1 MALRIDGKMISAQI
15 KDELKEKVAK
25 LKEEGKTVTL
35 AVIQVG
41 NDPASTVYVGNKKK
55 ACAYIGIESKAYEL
69 PEETTEEARAKV
81 SEMIGN
87 AAEILTSESGL
98 SADDLS
104 TSYISASPEY
114 QWKDD
119 ERILIGQKAVQTLEI
134 TLHDIDSI
142 GPVYDRLMS
151 LSGISISDVTLDKE
165 DKSEEYRQARMDA
178 VRDAYSKA
186 EAFAQAAGV
195 EVGSILSITDGTSYG
210 TPLYRSANL
219 MLASADAAYA
229 EASPTVFYS
238 GEITVSAS
246 VSIIYSIS

>member
-1 MALRIDGKMISAQI
+1 MKGNMIAAI
-15 KDELKEKVAK
+15 
-25 LKEEGKTVTL
+25 TL
-35 AVIQVG
+35 LAIAVIPLAAADIPDYIPTISVSG
-41 NDPASTVYVGNKKK
+41 SAEVSMKPDTAYFSITASFT
-55 ACAYIGIESKAYEL
+55 
-69 PEETTEEARAKV
+69 EETTEEARAKV

>member
-1 MALRIDGKMISAQI
+1 MKGKMIAAMLLLAIAVLPLAAADIPDYIPTISVSGSA
-15 KDELKEKVAK
+15 E
-25 LKEEGKTVTL
+25 VTMKPDT
-35 AVIQVG
+35 AYFSIT
-41 NDPASTVYVGNKKK
+41 ASFT
-55 ACAYIGIESKAYEL
+55 
-69 PEETTEEARAKV
+69 EETTEEARAKV
-81 SEMIGN
+81 AEMIGS
-87 AAEILTSESGL
+87 AADILTSGFDVSTE
-98 SADDLS
+98 DLS

-134 TLHDIDSI
+134 TLHDLDSI

-165 DKSEEYRQARMDA
+165 DKSEEYRQARMEA

-186 EAFAQAAGV
+186 EAFAQAAGI

-238 GEITVSAS
+238 CDITVSAS
-246 VSIIYSIS
+246 VSIIYSISQ

>member
-1 MALRIDGKMISAQI
+1 MKGKMIAAITLLAIAVMPLAAADIPDSIPTISVSGSAEVSMKPDTAYFSI
-15 KDELKEKVAK
+15 
-25 LKEEGKTVTL
+25 T
-35 AVIQVG
+35 
-41 NDPASTVYVGNKKK
+41 ASFT
-55 ACAYIGIESKAYEL
+55 
-69 PEETTEEARAKV
+69 EETTEEARAKV

-87 AAEILTSESGL
+87 AAEILTSEFGL

-142 GPVYDRLMS
+142 GPIYDRLMS

-165 DKSEEYRQARMDA
+165 DKSEEYRQARMEA

-186 EAFAQAAGV
+186 EAFAEAAGV
-195 EVGSILSITDGTSYG
+195 EVGSILCRICRSI
-210 TPLYRSANL
+210 ANGL
-219 MLASADAAYA
+219 LQRRDHSKRIRLDNLFNQPVSHSKGACINICDAVSNTADTMIYQ
-229 EASPTVFYS
+229 Y
-238 GEITVSAS
+238 VSS
-246 VSIIYSIS
+246 HD

>member
-1 MALRIDGKMISAQI
+1 MKGKMIAAITLLAISVMPLAAADIPGYIPTISVSGSAEVSMKPDTAYFSI
-15 KDELKEKVAK
+15 
-25 LKEEGKTVTL
+25 T
-35 AVIQVG
+35 
-41 NDPASTVYVGNKKK
+41 ASFT
-55 ACAYIGIESKAYEL
+55 ED
-69 PEETTEEARAKV
+69 TTEEARAKV
-81 SEMIGN
+81 AEMIGN
-87 AAEILTSESGL
+87 AAGILTSEFGV

-165 DKSEEYRQARMDA
+165 DKSEESRQARMDA

-246 VSIIYSIS
+246 VSTIYSISQ

>member
-1 MALRIDGKMISAQI
+1 MKGKMIAAITLLAIAVMPLAAADIPDYIPTISVSGSAEVSMKPDTAYFSI
-15 KDELKEKVAK
+15 
-25 LKEEGKTVTL
+25 T
-35 AVIQVG
+35 
-41 NDPASTVYVGNKKK
+41 ASFT
-55 ACAYIGIESKAYEL
+55 
-69 PEETTEEARAKV
+69 EETTEEARAKV

-87 AAEILTSESGL
+87 AAEILTSEFGL

-178 VRDAYSKA
+178 VRDACSKA

-238 GEITVSAS
+238 GEITVSSS
-246 VSIIYSIS
+246 VSIVYSISQ

>member
-1 MALRIDGKMISAQI
+1 MKGKMIAAMMLLAIAVMPLAAADIPDYIPTISVSGSA
-15 KDELKEKVAK
+15 E
-25 LKEEGKTVTL
+25 VTMKPDT
-35 AVIQVG
+35 AYFSIT
-41 NDPASTVYVGNKKK
+41 ASFT
-55 ACAYIGIESKAYEL
+55 
-69 PEETTEEARAKV
+69 EETTEEARAKV
-81 SEMIGN
+81 AEMIGS
-87 AAEILTSESGL
+87 AADILTSEFGVST
-98 SADDLS
+98 DDLS

-134 TLHDIDSI
+134 TLHDLDSI

-165 DKSEEYRQARMDA
+165 DKSEEYRQARMEA

-186 EAFAQAAGV
+186 EAFAQAAGI

-238 GEITVSAS
+238 GDITVSAS
-246 VSIIYSIS
+246 VSIIYSISQ

>member
-1 MALRIDGKMISAQI
+1 MKGKMIAAITLLAIAVMPLAAADIPDYIPTISVSGSAEVSMKPDTAYFSI
-15 KDELKEKVAK
+15 
-25 LKEEGKTVTL
+25 T
-35 AVIQVG
+35 
-41 NDPASTVYVGNKKK
+41 ASFT
-55 ACAYIGIESKAYEL
+55 
-69 PEETTEEARAKV
+69 EETTEEARAKV

-87 AAEILTSESGL
+87 AAEILTSEFGL

-165 DKSEEYRQARMDA
+165 DKSEEYRQARMEA

-186 EAFAQAAGV
+186 EAFAEAAGV

-246 VSIIYSIS
+246 VSIIYSISQ

>member
-1 MALRIDGKMISAQI
+1 MKGKMIAAITLLAIAVMPLAAADIPDYIPTISVSGSAEVSMKPDTAYFSI
-15 KDELKEKVAK
+15 
-25 LKEEGKTVTL
+25 T
-35 AVIQVG
+35 
-41 NDPASTVYVGNKKK
+41 ASFT
-55 ACAYIGIESKAYEL
+55 
-69 PEETTEEARAKV
+69 EETTEEARAKV

-87 AAEILTSESGL
+87 AAEILTSEFGL

-210 TPLYRSANL
+210 TPL
-219 MLASADAAYA
+219 
-229 EASPTVFYS
+229 
-238 GEITVSAS
+238 
-246 VSIIYSIS
+246 

>member
-1 MALRIDGKMISAQI
+1 MKGKMIAAITLLAIAVMPLAAADIPDYIPTISVSGSAEVSMKPDTAYFSI
-15 KDELKEKVAK
+15 
-25 LKEEGKTVTL
+25 T
-35 AVIQVG
+35 
-41 NDPASTVYVGNKKK
+41 ASFT
-55 ACAYIGIESKAYEL
+55 
-69 PEETTEEARAKV
+69 EETTEEARAKV

-87 AAEILTSESGL
+87 AAEILTSEFGL

-246 VSIIYSIS
+246 VSIIYSISQ

>member
-1 MALRIDGKMISAQI
+1 MKGKMIAAITLLAIAVMPLAAADIPDYIPTISVSGSAEVSMKPDTAYFSI
-15 KDELKEKVAK
+15 
-25 LKEEGKTVTL
+25 T
-35 AVIQVG
+35 
-41 NDPASTVYVGNKKK
+41 ASFT
-55 ACAYIGIESKAYEL
+55 
-69 PEETTEEARAKV
+69 EETTEEARAKV

-246 VSIIYSIS
+246 VSIIYSISQ

>member
-1 MALRIDGKMISAQI
+1 MKGKMIAAITLLAIAVMPLAAADIPDYIPTISVSGSAEVSMKPDTAYFSI
-15 KDELKEKVAK
+15 
-25 LKEEGKTVTL
+25 T
-35 AVIQVG
+35 
-41 NDPASTVYVGNKKK
+41 ASFT
-55 ACAYIGIESKAYEL
+55 
-69 PEETTEEARAKV
+69 EETTEEARAKV

-87 AAEILTSESGL
+87 AAEILTSEFGL

-165 DKSEEYRQARMDA
+165 DKSEEYRQARMEA
-178 VRDAYSKA
+178 VRNAYSKA
-186 EAFAQAAGV
+186 EAFAEAAGV

-246 VSIIYSIS
+246 VSIIYSISQ

>member
-1 MALRIDGKMISAQI
+1 MK
-15 KDELKEKVAK
+15 
-25 LKEEGKTVTL
+25 GKTIAAMMLLAIAVMPLAAADIPDYIPTISVSGSAEVTMKPDT
-35 AVIQVG
+35 AYFSIT
-41 NDPASTVYVGNKKK
+41 ASFT
-55 ACAYIGIESKAYEL
+55 
-69 PEETTEEARAKV
+69 EETTEEARAKV
-81 SEMIGN
+81 AEMIGS
-87 AAEILTSESGL
+87 AADILTSEFGVST
-98 SADDLS
+98 DDLS

-134 TLHDIDSI
+134 TLHDLDSI

-165 DKSEEYRQARMDA
+165 DKSEEYRQARMEA

-186 EAFAQAAGV
+186 EAFAQAAGI

-238 GEITVSAS
+238 GDITVSAS
-246 VSIIYSIS
+246 VSIIYSISQ

>member
-1 MALRIDGKMISAQI
+1 MKGKMIAAITLLAIAVMPLAAADIPDYIPTISVSGSAEVSMKPDTAYFSI
-15 KDELKEKVAK
+15 
-25 LKEEGKTVTL
+25 T
-35 AVIQVG
+35 
-41 NDPASTVYVGNKKK
+41 ASFT
-55 ACAYIGIESKAYEL
+55 
-69 PEETTEEARAKV
+69 EETTEEARAKV

-87 AAEILTSESGL
+87 AAEILTSEFGL

-142 GPVYDRLMS
+142 GPLYDRLMS

-246 VSIIYSIS
+246 VSIIYSISQ

>member
-1 MALRIDGKMISAQI
+1 MKGKMIAAITLLAIAVMPLAAADIPDYIPTISVSGSAEVSMKPDTAYFSI
-15 KDELKEKVAK
+15 
-25 LKEEGKTVTL
+25 T
-35 AVIQVG
+35 
-41 NDPASTVYVGNKKK
+41 ASFT
-55 ACAYIGIESKAYEL
+55 
-69 PEETTEEARAKV
+69 EETTEEARAKV

-87 AAEILTSESGL
+87 AAEILTSEFGL

-165 DKSEEYRQARMDA
+165 DKSVEYRQARMDA
-178 VRDAYSKA
+178 VCDAYSKA
-186 EAFAQAAGV
+186 EAFAQAADV

-246 VSIIYSIS
+246 VSIIYSINQ

>member
-1 MALRIDGKMISAQI
+1 MKGKMIAAITLLAIAVMPLAAADIPDYIPTISVSGSAEVSMKPDTAYFSI
-15 KDELKEKVAK
+15 
-25 LKEEGKTVTL
+25 T
-35 AVIQVG
+35 
-41 NDPASTVYVGNKKK
+41 ASFT
-55 ACAYIGIESKAYEL
+55 
-69 PEETTEEARAKV
+69 EETTEEARAKV

-87 AAEILTSESGL
+87 AAEILTSEFGL

-210 TPLYRSANL
+210 MPLYRSANL

-246 VSIIYSIS
+246 VSIIYSISQ

>member
-1 MALRIDGKMISAQI
+1 MKGKMIAAMLLLAIAVLPLAAADIPDYIPTISVSGSA
-15 KDELKEKVAK
+15 E
-25 LKEEGKTVTL
+25 VTMKPDT
-35 AVIQVG
+35 AYFSIT
-41 NDPASTVYVGNKKK
+41 ASFT
-55 ACAYIGIESKAYEL
+55 
-69 PEETTEEARAKV
+69 EETTEEARAKV
-81 SEMIGN
+81 AEMIGS
-87 AAEILTSESGL
+87 AADILTSGFDVSTE
-98 SADDLS
+98 DLS

-134 TLHDIDSI
+134 TLHDLDSI

-165 DKSEEYRQARMDA
+165 DKSEEYRQARMEA

-186 EAFAQAAGV
+186 EAFAQAAGI

-238 GEITVSAS
+238 GDITVSAS
-246 VSIIYSIS
+246 VSIIYSISQ

>member
-1 MALRIDGKMISAQI
+1 MKGKMIAAITLLAIAVMPLAAADIPDYIPTISVSGSA
-15 KDELKEKVAK
+15 EVSLKPDTAYFSI
-25 LKEEGKTVTL
+25 T
-35 AVIQVG
+35 
-41 NDPASTVYVGNKKK
+41 ASFT
-55 ACAYIGIESKAYEL
+55 
-69 PEETTEEARAKV
+69 EETTEEARAKV

-87 AAEILTSESGL
+87 AAEILTSEFGL

-165 DKSEEYRQARMDA
+165 DKSEEYRQARMEA

-186 EAFAQAAGV
+186 EAFAEAAGV

-246 VSIIYSIS
+246 VSIIYSISQ

>member
-1 MALRIDGKMISAQI
+1 MKGKMIAAIMLLAIAVMPLAAADIPDYIPTISVSGSAEVSMKPDTAYFSI
-15 KDELKEKVAK
+15 
-25 LKEEGKTVTL
+25 T
-35 AVIQVG
+35 
-41 NDPASTVYVGNKKK
+41 ASFT
-55 ACAYIGIESKAYEL
+55 
-69 PEETTEEARAKV
+69 EETTEEARAKV

-87 AAEILTSESGL
+87 AAEILTSEFGL

-246 VSIIYSIS
+246 VSIIYSISQ

>member
-1 MALRIDGKMISAQI
+1 MKGKMIAAITLLAIAVMPLAAADIPDYIPTISVSGSAEVSMKPDTAYFSI
-15 KDELKEKVAK
+15 
-25 LKEEGKTVTL
+25 T
-35 AVIQVG
+35 
-41 NDPASTVYVGNKKK
+41 ASFT
-55 ACAYIGIESKAYEL
+55 
-69 PEETTEEARAKV
+69 EETTEEARAKV

-87 AAEILTSESGL
+87 AVEILTSEFGL

-229 EASPTVFYS
+229 EASPTVFYR

-246 VSIIYSIS
+246 VSIIYSISQ

>member
-1 MALRIDGKMISAQI
+1 MKGKMIAAITLLAIAVMPLAAADIPDYIPTISVSGSAEVSMKPDTAYFSI
-15 KDELKEKVAK
+15 
-25 LKEEGKTVTL
+25 T
-35 AVIQVG
+35 
-41 NDPASTVYVGNKKK
+41 ASFT
-55 ACAYIGIESKAYEL
+55 
-69 PEETTEEARAKV
+69 EETTEEARAKV

-87 AAEILTSESGL
+87 AAEILTSEFGL

-165 DKSEEYRQARMDA
+165 DKSAELEKARIDA
-178 VRDAYSKA
+178 VRDARAKA
-186 EAFAQAAGV
+186 ETYAGAAGV
-195 EVGSILSITDGTSYG
+195 RIGDVISISDSS
-210 TPLYRSANL
+210 SASVYYPRTNI
-219 MLASADAAYA
+219 MYAMAAD
-229 EASPTVFYS
+229 E
-238 GEITVSAS
+238 SAS
-246 VSIIYSIS
+246 VSTEYRISDITVSSSVSIVYELLND

>member
-1 MALRIDGKMISAQI
+1 MKGKMIAAITLLAIAVMPLAAADIPDYIPTISVSGSAEVSMKPDTAYFSI
-15 KDELKEKVAK
+15 
-25 LKEEGKTVTL
+25 T
-35 AVIQVG
+35 
-41 NDPASTVYVGNKKK
+41 ASFT
-55 ACAYIGIESKAYEL
+55 
-69 PEETTEEARAKV
+69 EETTEEARAKV

-87 AAEILTSESGL
+87 AAEILTSEFGL

-195 EVGSILSITDGTSYG
+195 EVGSILSITDGTAYG

-246 VSIIYSIS
+246 VSIIYSISQ

>member
-1 MALRIDGKMISAQI
+1 MRKRTLTIIATALLLVIPLSAS
-15 KDELKEKVAK
+15 DL
-25 LKEEGKTVTL
+25 
-35 AVIQVG
+35 
-41 NDPASTVYVGNKKK
+41 P
-55 ACAYIGIESKAYEL
+55 AYIPSISVSGTAEISMQPDTASFSVTSSFTE
-69 PEETTEEARAKV
+69 PTTEEARTKTT
-81 SEMIGN
+81 EMIN
-87 AAEILTSESGL
+87 ETVSILTTEFGVTTE
-98 SADDLS
+98 DIE
-104 TSYISASPEY
+104 TSYISAYPEY

-119 ERILIGQKAVQTLEI
+119 ERILIGQRVSQSIEVK
-134 TLHDIDSI
+134 LHDIDAI
-142 GPVYDRLMS
+142 GDVYTRLMS
-151 LSGISISDVTLDKE
+151 IDGISLSDVTLDKE

-246 VSIIYSIS
+246 VSIIYSISQ

>member
-1 MALRIDGKMISAQI
+1 MKGKMIAAITLLAIAVMPLAAADIPDYIPTISISGSAEVSMKPDTAYFSI
-15 KDELKEKVAK
+15 
-25 LKEEGKTVTL
+25 T
-35 AVIQVG
+35 
-41 NDPASTVYVGNKKK
+41 ASFT
-55 ACAYIGIESKAYEL
+55 
-69 PEETTEEARAKV
+69 EETTEEARAKV

-87 AAEILTSESGL
+87 AAEILTSEFGL

-246 VSIIYSIS
+246 VSIIYSISQ